1 MIYFIFLQVWFRS
14 PVISSVIGE
23 TGRSFRF
30 GVNPSLCFFRI
41 VVESI
46 ICDNDKEMSKALVM
60 TEAFNPNQLL
70 EHNVLKFLFLCCFL
84 TYFIFLSSSCL
95 SLSRDVARYACVTK
109 TANLFDN
116 ITNLFRL

>member
-1 MIYFIFLQVWFRS
+1 MIYFIFCK
-14 PVISSVIGE
+14 
-23 TGRSFRF
+23 F
-30 GVNPSLCFFRI
+30 GFSHLLSRLSLEKHDEVSASELILLFFFRI

-84 TYFIFLSSSCL
+84 TSFIFLSSSCL
-95 SLSRDVARYACVTK
+95 SL
-109 TANLFDN
+109 
-116 ITNLFRL
+116 